1 MAKFFTDETPFRA
14 SDAQNELEVSIL
26 GLSAGGLSSQPLIL
40 LIYVFLH
47 ARHHDPN
54 QL

>member
-26 GLSAGGLSSQPLIL
+26 GLSAGGLSIHPLPAINSSNL
-40 LIYVFLH
+40 CFS
-47 ARHHDPN
+47 AREAS
-54 QL
+54 